1 MKMAAESACQST
13 DALNDQVIYESTVL
27 LPKENFHFADITI
40 DSVSKRLQ
48 KLNVSKATG
57 MDGIPANILKL
68 TSTLIA
74 PSITF
79 IFNLSIRT
87 GIYIDEWKLARV
99 IPIYKSEDKRKCE
112 NYRPISILPII
123 SKIFEGEVFTQ
134 IYSFL
139 NKHSLLSKF
148 QSGFRPKH
156 GTLGALIQ
164 MCDQWL
170 QDMDEGK
177 INGVVF
183 LDIYVKHLTR

>member
-1 MKMAAESACQST
+1 MGDSKSGWAWINSLLGRKHKNANINELKVNDDIISDDKSITETLNEYFINIGMKMAAESACQST

-123 SKIFEGEVFTQ
+123 
-134 IYSFL
+134 
-139 NKHSLLSKF
+139 
-148 QSGFRPKH
+148 R
-156 GTLGALIQ
+156 
-164 MCDQWL
+164 
-170 QDMDEGK
+170 
-177 INGVVF
+177 
-183 LDIYVKHLTR
+183 

>member
-1 MKMAAESACQST
+1 MKMAAESSCQST
-13 DALNDQVIYESTVL
+13 DALNDQVIHESTML
-27 LPKENFHFADITI
+27 LPKENFPKENFHFADITI

-57 MDGIPANILKL
+57 MDGISANILKL

-87 GIYIDEWKLARV
+87 GIYIDEWKFARV

-123 SKIFEGEVFTQ
+123 SKIFEGELFTQ

-139 NKHSLLSKF
+139 NKHELLSKF

-170 QDMDEGK
+170 Q
-177 INGVVF
+177 
-183 LDIYVKHLTR
+183 

>member
-1 MKMAAESACQST
+1 MSST
-13 DALNDQVIYESTVL
+13 DVLNDQVIYESTVL

-48 KLNVSKATG
+48 KLNVAKATG

-68 TSTLIA
+68 KSTLIA

-87 GIYIDEWKLARV
+87 GIYIDEWKLAKV

-123 SKIFEGEVFTQ
+123 SKK
-134 IYSFL
+134 S
-139 NKHSLLSKF
+139 SSKGDYR
-148 QSGFRPKH
+148 S
-156 GTLGALIQ
+156 
-164 MCDQWL
+164 
-170 QDMDEGK
+170 
-177 INGVVF
+177 
-183 LDIYVKHLTR
+183 

>member
-1 MKMAAESACQST
+1 MKVNDDIISDDKSITETLNEYFINIGMNMAAESACQST
-13 DALNDQVIYESTVL
+13 DTLNDQVIYESTVL

-87 GIYIDEWKLARV
+87 GM
-99 IPIYKSEDKRKCE
+99 
-112 NYRPISILPII
+112 
-123 SKIFEGEVFTQ
+123 VF
-134 IYSFL
+134 I
-139 NKHSLLSKF
+139 
-148 QSGFRPKH
+148 
-156 GTLGALIQ
+156 
-164 MCDQWL
+164 
-170 QDMDEGK
+170 
-177 INGVVF
+177 
-183 LDIYVKHLTR
+183 

>member
-1 MKMAAESACQST
+1 MTLNEYFINIGMKMAAESACQST

-27 LPKENFHFADITI
+27 FPKENFHFADITI

-87 GIYIDEWKLARV
+87 GIYNFI
-99 IPIYKSEDKRKCE
+99 
-112 NYRPISILPII
+112 
-123 SKIFEGEVFTQ
+123 
-134 IYSFL
+134 
-139 NKHSLLSKF
+139 
-148 QSGFRPKH
+148 
-156 GTLGALIQ
+156 
-164 MCDQWL
+164 
-170 QDMDEGK
+170 
-177 INGVVF
+177 
-183 LDIYVKHLTR
+183 

>member
-27 LPKENFHFADITI
+27 SPKENFHFADITI

-79 IFNLSIRT
+79 TFNLSIRP

-112 NYRPISILPII
+112 NYRPFSILPII

-139 NKHSLLSKF
+139 NKHALLSKF
-148 QSGFRPKH
+148 QSGFRQNMEP
-156 GTLGALIQ
+156 
-164 MCDQWL
+164 
-170 QDMDEGK
+170 
-177 INGVVF
+177 
-183 LDIYVKHLTR
+183 

>member
-1 MKMAAESACQST
+1 MAAESACQST

-27 LPKENFHFADITI
+27 VPKENFHLADITI

-74 PSITF
+74 PPITF

-87 GIYIDEWKLARV
+87 GMYIDEWKLARV

-123 SKIFEGEVFTQ
+123 SKIFEGK
-134 IYSFL
+134 FL
-139 NKHSLLSKF
+139 LKYIAF
-148 QSGFRPKH
+148 
-156 GTLGALIQ
+156 
-164 MCDQWL
+164 
-170 QDMDEGK
+170 
-177 INGVVF
+177 
-183 LDIYVKHLTR
+183 